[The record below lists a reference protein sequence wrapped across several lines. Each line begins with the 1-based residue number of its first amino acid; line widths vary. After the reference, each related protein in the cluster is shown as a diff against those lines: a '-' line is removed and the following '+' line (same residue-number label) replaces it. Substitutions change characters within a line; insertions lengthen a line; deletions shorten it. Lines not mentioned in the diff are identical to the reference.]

1 MMRIVRAVPLM
12 ALVALAAGCTVQPV
26 PLAAVRVQSPVVVE
40 PAPVAVAPAPVF
52 FAPAYR
58 PHPGR
63 GWKHGH
69 HRW

>member
-1 MMRIVRAVPLM
+1 MRIVRAFPLL
-12 ALVALAAGCTVQPV
+12 ALAVLAAGCTVQPV

-40 PAPVAVAPAPVF
+40 PAPFAVAP
-52 FAPAYR
+52 APAYR

>member
-1 MMRIVRAVPLM
+1 MRIVRAIPLV
-12 ALVALAAGCTVQPV
+12 AVAALAAGCTVQPV
-26 PLAAVRVQSPVVVE
+26 PLAAVRVRPPVVVE
-40 PAPVAVAPAPVF
+40 PVAVAPVPVF

>member
-1 MMRIVRAVPLM
+1 MRIVRAFPLL
-12 ALVALAAGCTVQPV
+12 ALAALAAGCTVQPV

-40 PAPVAVAPAPVF
+40 PAPFAVAPAPAF
-52 FAPAYR
+52 FGPAYR

>member
-1 MMRIVRAVPLM
+1 MRIVRAFPLF
-12 ALVALAAGCTVQPV
+12 ALAALTAGCTVQPA
-26 PLAAVRVQSPVVVE
+26 PLAAVRLQSPVVVE
-40 PAPVAVAPAPVF
+40 PAPVAAAPVF
-52 FAPAYR
+52 LAPTYR